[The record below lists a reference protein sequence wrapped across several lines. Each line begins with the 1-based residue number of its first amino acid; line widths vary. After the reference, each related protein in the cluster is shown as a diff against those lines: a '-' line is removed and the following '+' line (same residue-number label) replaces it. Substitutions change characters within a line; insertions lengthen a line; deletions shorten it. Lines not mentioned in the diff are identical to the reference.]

1 MKLYRTQ
8 ALHGAGEAA
17 ERNYAAIGLPSK
29 ACGVV
34 FCAEGEK
41 TCYLAGDTVWFQAVA
56 DVLAAFRPEVVA
68 LNAAWAQ
75 FYDGTPIL
83 MGPEELAEV
92 AASAPYAKLIATHM
106 DAVNHARLDRAH
118 LRDFVRKN
126 GLEERFLIPEDGEIV
141 RL

>member
-17 ERNYAAIGLPSK
+17 ARNYAAVGLPAK

-41 TCYLAGDTVWFQAVA
+41 TFYLAGDTVWFQGVA
-56 DVLAAFRPEVVA
+56 EVLERFQPKVIA

-83 MGPEELAEV
+83 MGPEEVAKV
-92 AASAPYAKLIATHM
+92 AAFAPQACIIATHM

-118 LRDFVRKN
+118 LRGFIRQE
-126 GLEERFLIPEDGEIV
+126 GIEERFLIPEDGESV
-141 RL
+141 QL